1 MGFAPVG
8 HRGRRPGSRRLAFL
22 GLVLG
27 GGAAMAP
34 LAAAAAPTPPP
45 PAAAQ
50 QGEQI
55 QRQQQEQIDQ
65 DQTRILTSP
74 RGQTVIEVPTHPQAV
89 VPKGACQTI
98 TRISFLHAPK
108 MSDKDREKLTAPF
121 LNKCLGLG
129 DVENLLS
136 DITRF
141 YIDHD
146 EPTTRVYI
154 QPQNLTQGVLVLEV
168 VEGKV
173 EKIELQNKGTHG
185 VNLTTAFGARA
196 NAVFNLRVFEQGL
209 DQVNRL
215 ASNHATLDILPGSAP
230 GESVIAIRNTAG
242 APLHVSASYDNT
254 GQPSTGH
261 NQGSVSLIGDD
272 FFGLNDQISYTR
284 RQTIPDGRPNADS
297 RSNSVL
303 VSVPYNKLLLT
314 LGASD
319 SDYTSQ
325 TATSGGTVFVL
336 SGYNRNIF
344 AELDAAVWRNRT
356 SKLNLSATV
365 TSKLNRN
372 FIDGAYL
379 SVSSRSLT
387 VLDLWADY
395 TTVVGHGSVKLGLG
409 WSQGL
414 NALGALR
421 DPAGLPSDSAHAQ
434 FGKLQARAYLSLPF
448 RLGGQTL
455 LFTSEVQGQYA
466 LKPLYSSEQIVV
478 GSPYTVR
485 GFLLGSVIDDRGFYA
500 QNDLSLLRNVRLA
513 GQTLSLRPHVG
524 LDGGYATGVASRVG
538 GGFVSGGSLGVA
550 VQTGRISIDAY
561 TSHSISRA
569 GLRDEGF
576 VTFVRATLAI

>member
-1 MGFAPVG
+1 MAAAAAAG
-8 HRGRRPGSRRLAFL
+8 LA
-22 GLVLG
+22 GL
-27 GGAAMAP
+27 P
-34 LAAAAAPTPPP
+34 PAAAAAPTPP

-55 QRQQQEQIDQ
+55 QRQQQEQLDQ
-65 DQTRILTSP
+65 DQTRILTNP

-89 VPKGACQTI
+89 APKGACQLI
-98 TRISFLHAPK
+98 TEIRFLHAPK
-108 MSDKDREKLTAPF
+108 MGDKDREKLTAPY
-121 LNKCLGLG
+121 LNRCLGLG

-141 YIDHD
+141 YIDKS

-154 QPQNLTQGVLVLEV
+154 QPQNLTKGVLVLEV

-173 EKIELQNKGTHG
+173 EKIVLDNHGVHG
-185 VNLTTAFGARA
+185 VNLTTAFGRRA
-196 NAVFNLRVFEQGL
+196 DTVFNLRVFEQGL

-230 GESVIAIRNTAG
+230 GESVIEIRNTAG
-242 APLHVSASYDNT
+242 APLHVSASYDNA
-254 GQPSTGH
+254 GQPSTGR
-261 NQGSVSLIGDD
+261 NQGAVSLIGDD

-303 VSVPYNKLLLT
+303 VSVPYNALT
-314 LGASD
+314 LTVGASE

-325 TATSGGTVFVL
+325 TVTSGGTVFVL
-336 SGYNRNIF
+336 SGYTRNIF
-344 AELDAAVWRNRT
+344 GELDAAVWRNRR
-356 SKLNLSATV
+356 SKLDLSATI

-372 FIDGAYL
+372 FVDGAYL

-395 TTVVGHGSVKLGLG
+395 TTLVGHGSMKLGLG

-414 NALGALR
+414 SALGALQ
-421 DPAGLPSDSAHAQ
+421 DAPGTPADSAHAQ

-448 RLGGQTL
+448 KLAGQTL
-455 LFTSEVQGQYA
+455 VFTSEAQGQYA

-500 QNDLSLLRNVRLA
+500 QNDLSLVHRARLF
-513 GQTLSLRPHVG
+513 GQSVTLRPHIG
-524 LDGGYATGVASRVG
+524 LDAGYATGVASGLG
-538 GGFVSGGSLGVA
+538 GGFLSGGSFGLA
-550 VQTGRISIDAY
+550 AQAGRISIDAY

-576 VTFVRATLAI
+576 VTFVRATLSL

>member
-1 MGFAPVG
+1 MA
-8 HRGRRPGSRRLAFL
+8 LD
-22 GLVLG
+22 G
-27 GGAAMAP
+27 GGRPRAGRSRIAMFGLALSLLARVAMA
-34 LAAAAAPTPPP
+34 AAPPP
-45 PAAAQ
+45 PAAAA

-74 RGQTVIEVPTHPQAV
+74 RGQTVIEVPTHPPAV
-89 VPKGACQTI
+89 VPKGACQLIETI
-98 TRISFLHAPK
+98 NFLHAPR
-108 MSDKDREKLTAPF
+108 MSDKDKATLTKPY
-121 LNKCLGLG
+121 LNRCLGLG

-141 YIDHD
+141 YIDKS

-154 QPQNLTQGVLVLEV
+154 QPQNLAKGVLVLEV

-173 EKIELQNKGTHG
+173 EKIELDNKGVHG

-196 NAVFNLRVFEQGL
+196 NTVFNLRVFEQGL

-230 GESVIAIRNTAG
+230 GESVIQIRNTAS

-254 GQPSTGH
+254 GQPSTGR
-261 NQGSVSLIGDD
+261 NQGAVSLIGDD

-303 VSVPYNKLLLT
+303 VSVPYNALT
-314 LGASD
+314 LTVGASD

-325 TATSGGTVFVL
+325 TVTGGGTVFVL
-336 SGYNRNIF
+336 TGYNRNIF
-344 AELDAAVWRNRT
+344 GELDAAVWRSRT
-356 SKLNLSATV
+356 SKLDLSATI

-387 VLDLWADY
+387 ILDLWADY
-395 TTVVGHGSVKLGLG
+395 TTVVGHGSVKLGVG

-414 NALGALR
+414 DALGALK
-421 DPAGLPSDSAHAQ
+421 DPSGTPADSAHAQ

-448 RLGGQTL
+448 KLAGQGFV
-455 LFTSEVQGQYA
+455 FTSEAQGQYA

-485 GFLLGSVIDDRGFYA
+485 GFLEGSVIDDRGFYA
-500 QNDLSLLRNVRLA
+500 QNDLSMVRRVQVM
-513 GQTLSLRPHVG
+513 GHGVILRPHIG

-550 VQTGRISIDAY
+550 VAAGRISIDAY

-576 VTFVRATLAI
+576 VTFVRATLAL